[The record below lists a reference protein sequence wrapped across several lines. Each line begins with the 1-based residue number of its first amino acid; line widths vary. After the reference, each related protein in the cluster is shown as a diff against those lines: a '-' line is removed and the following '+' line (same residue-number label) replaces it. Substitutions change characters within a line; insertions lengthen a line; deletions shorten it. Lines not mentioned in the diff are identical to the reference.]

1 MDICLYNNNIICAF
15 DVTNIN
21 EVLNYEIAAEWREA
35 GRKGLLKCPECGSEV
50 RLRVKDIKKK
60 VPHFSHKT
68 KSSCSFGE
76 ITSKESEEHKKGKLK
91 IYHYFRKMYPDADI
105 SISKNFSNKRR
116 TDLYIEFKSGE
127 KLAVEFQRTDLDKS
141 EWKIRH
147 DFYKDNGINDLWFIN
162 GNVEEVL
169 HNEKQLSLS
178 FFEQVMLN
186 EERKMAIYFDIY
198 NLKICLSKNIRYVDK
213 LINNNDSEILFNKSY
228 DIDDIKINPD
238 GSIECSFFYEYEKAA
253 EEFVKLKEKES
264 LELLKKQKVQQ
275 EKEQE
280 YQEYIEKQQKYQEEL
295 NRKKKV
301 LNEKT
306 TYNRQQIGTRQTKY
320 TREQFKPGT
329 KIYHKT
335 FGESEIIE
343 VNGNFVLIR
352 YDRNKTHNISLN
364 NCLKGIIVKLI
375 EE

>member
-35 GRKGLLKCPECGSEV
+35 GRNGLLKCPECGSEV

-68 KSSCSFGE
+68 KCSCSFGE
-76 ITSKESEEHKKGKLK
+76 SASKESEEHKKGKLK
-91 IYHYFRKMYPDADI
+91 IYHYFKKMYPDADI

-147 DFYKDNGINDLWFIN
+147 DFYKDNGINDLWLISRN
-162 GNVEEVL
+162 TEEVL

-198 NLKICLSKNIRYVDK
+198 NLKICLSKNIRYIDK
-213 LINNNDSEILFNKSY
+213 LIEDNDSEILFNRSY
-228 DIDDIKINPD
+228 NIDDIKINPD
-238 GSIECSFFYEYEKAA
+238 GSIESSFFDEYEKTA

-264 LELLKKQKVQQ
+264 MELLKIQKQQQ
-275 EKEQE
+275 EKE
-280 YQEYIEKQQKYQEEL
+280 QEYIEKQQKYQEEL
-295 NRKKKV
+295 NINKRV
-301 LNEKT
+301 LNQKT
-306 TYNRQQIGTRQTKY
+306 TYNRQQARTRQMKY
-320 TREQFKPGT
+320 IPEQFRPGA
-329 KIYHKT
+329 KIYHKA
-335 FGESEIIE
+335 FGKSEIVE
-343 VNGNFVLIR
+343 VNGNFVLIK
-352 YDRNKTHNISLN
+352 YGGNKTHNISLN